1 MKKEKDYITTANYN
15 NQRVVVGDIWKVID
29 TQGKTQKQAMVYSY
43 NFITGIVVNLN
54 QLTDINYGECEC
66 DDTQDY
72 ICENCMMRRIVEET
86 DKIPF

>member
-1 MKKEKDYITTANYN
+1 MKMEKDYTTTANYN
-15 NQRVVVGDIWKVID
+15 NQRVVVGIWKVVD
-29 TQGKTQKQAMVYSY
+29 TQGITQKHAMVYSY
-43 NFITGIVVNLN
+43 NFITGVVVNLN

-66 DDTQDY
+66 DDMKDY